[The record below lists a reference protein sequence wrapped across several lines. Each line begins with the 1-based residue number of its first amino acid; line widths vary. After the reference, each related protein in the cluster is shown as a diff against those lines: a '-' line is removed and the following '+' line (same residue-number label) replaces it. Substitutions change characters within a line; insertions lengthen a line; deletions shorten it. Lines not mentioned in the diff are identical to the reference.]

1 MSGVPDLDARG
12 TAAIRLHVARFAK
25 KVHFTH
31 EPPLAAYLVT
41 VERRGVSPIQTQ
53 LLVRARTKRD
63 ARDLAICIAER
74 RRGGMFA
81 ATWARRVPAD
91 AATEY
96 DDAEF

>member
-1 MSGVPDLDARG
+1 MPDLGAHG

-41 VERRGVSPIQTQ
+41 LERRGVSPMQTQ
-53 LLVRARTKRD
+53 LLVRARSRRA
-63 ARDLAICIAER
+63 ARDLATCIAER

-81 ATWARRVPAD
+81 ATWARRVPAG
-91 AATEY
+91 AATDY
-96 DDAEF
+96 DDADL